1 MSLFSPQQHQQH
13 QQHPWMEIT
22 PGLFVKKFGKVW
34 HKIHEQHLATTRI
47 GPVFPSPVMERFYTQ
62 SFFSENTSENTS
74 NNDQK
79 ITSLSSARWA

>member
-1 MSLFSPQQHQQH
+1 MSLFSPQPH

-62 SFFSENTSENTS
+62 SFFSENTS